1 MSPKLQDILM
11 SGFVKEIEKYRAVVE
26 SSGNPMNRLTLVT
39 NTPEAQAYLYQ
50 RALEALDG
58 KIPFEV

>member
-1 MSPKLQDILM
+1 M

-26 SSGNPMNRLTLVT
+26 PSGNPMNRLTLVT

>member
-1 MSPKLQDILM
+1 M
-11 SGFVKEIEKYRAVVE
+11 VE
-26 SSGNPMNRLTLVT
+26 SSGNPVNRLMLAT

-58 KIPFEV
+58 KIWPELNKTVFWGGFCGVPG

>member
-1 MSPKLQDILM
+1 M
-11 SGFVKEIEKYRAVVE
+11 SGFDKETKRYRAMVE
-26 SSGNPMNRLTLVT
+26 SSGNPVNRLMLAT

-58 KIPFEV
+58 KIPFEVRFTP